1 MYLEKVIHVDSRNL
15 YLTNQDVIISIF
27 SNKKNIILC
36 QYCIVINEKYTIS
49 GLEVNVTL
57 MACYM
62 KTNLN
67 IESFV
72 LWSSLCNKIQIED
85 SFAEL
90 CWN

>member
-27 SNKKNIILC
+27 SNKNIILC
-36 QYCIVINEKYTIS
+36 YYCIVINEKYTTS
-49 GLEVNVTL
+49 DLEVNVTL

-67 IESFV
+67 IERFV